1 MKFKLEDIKRFVFEA
16 LKKYVWETF
25 LRGASKGIA
34 MIIYQ
39 LPILSLVA
47 FVKDFLS
54 GLGFGKST
62 EDRIYEWLNDFAM
75 KAIMGQQ
82 VVKFA
87 WQI

>member
-1 MKFKLEDIKRFVFEA
+1 MKFKLEDIKTFVFEA

-34 MIIYQ
+34 IVLYQIPIIS
-39 LPILSLVA
+39 IVA

-54 GLGFGKST
+54 VLGFGKST
-62 EDRIYEWLNDFAM
+62 EDRIYDWINNFAM

-82 VVKFA
+82 VIKFA
-87 WQI
+87 WAI